1 MKRKTIVRP
10 GKAVNAS
17 TNSGVKVAKAKRLL
31 DTLKDAYNQL
41 AAMDYDT
48 YEAVDGEAMQEDL
61 DVYLREL
68 DSIVKGR

>member
-1 MKRKTIVRP
+1 MRRKTIVRP

-17 TNSGVKVAKAKRLL
+17 TNSGVNASKAKRLL

-41 AAMDYDT
+41 DAMDYDT

>member
-17 TNSGVKVAKAKRLL
+17 TNSGVNAAKAKRLL

-41 AAMDYDT
+41 DAMDYDT

-61 DVYLREL
+61 DIYLREL
-68 DSIVKGR
+68 DAIVKGR

>member
-1 MKRKTIVRP
+1 MRRKTIVRP
-10 GKAVNAS
+10 SKAVNAS
-17 TNSGVKVAKAKRLL
+17 TNSGVNVAKAKRLL

-41 AAMDYDT
+41 NAMDYDT

>member
-1 MKRKTIVRP
+1 MQ
-10 GKAVNAS
+10 
-17 TNSGVKVAKAKRLL
+17 L
-31 DTLKDAYNQL
+31 D
-41 AAMDYDT
+41 AMDYDT